1 MYRPCIHDNW
11 GTAVLQDRWK
21 KITILPVGVRYKTRN
36 MCMSTYYFQIFFNRI
51 PAITLNRKIC
61 TVLTLK
67 NLENCV
73 NKNEYYLCIHFW
85 TLVSVVL
92 ENSQDYHNHFIQYL
106 AVKMKVKV
114 KRIISWTSWLDIK
127 YGSQKVTFS
136 VFHHISLFAQIVSI
150 FKMNTL
156 SSITVCDLHVVS

>member
-1 MYRPCIHDNW
+1 M
-11 GTAVLQDRWK
+11 
-21 KITILPVGVRYKTRN
+21 PVGVRYKTRN

-51 PAITLNRKIC
+51 PAIMLNRKIC

-73 NKNEYYLCIHFW
+73 NKNKYYLCIHFW

-92 ENSQDYHNHFIQYL
+92 ENSVFNSQDYHFIQYL
-106 AVKMKVKV
+106 AIKMKVKV

-150 FKMNTL
+150 LKMNTL

>member
-1 MYRPCIHDNW
+1 MHVD
-11 GTAVLQDRWK
+11 
-21 KITILPVGVRYKTRN
+21 ILL
-36 MCMSTYYFQIFFNRI
+36 TYFFFNRI
-51 PAITLNRKIC
+51 PAIMLNRKVC

-73 NKNEYYLCIHFW
+73 NKNKYYLCIHFW

-92 ENSQDYHNHFIQYL
+92 ENSQDYHTYSSVIWPSKWKWKLLYYI
-106 AVKMKVKV
+106 
-114 KRIISWTSWLDIK
+114 RIICWTSWLDIK

-136 VFHHISLFAQIVSI
+136 VFRHISLFAQIVSI

-156 SSITVCDLHVVS
+156 SSITVCDLHVVT